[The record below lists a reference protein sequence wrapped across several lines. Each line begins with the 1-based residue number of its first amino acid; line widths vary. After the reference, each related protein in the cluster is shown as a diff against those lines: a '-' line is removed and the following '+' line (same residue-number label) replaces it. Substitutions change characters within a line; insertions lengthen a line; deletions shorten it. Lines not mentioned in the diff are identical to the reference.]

1 LKQTPAAVEADTAA
15 AAMEE
20 VVMEAADTVVAD
32 ISAAGMVAAD
42 TAHA

>member
-1 LKQTPAAVEADTAA
+1 MPAAVEADTA

-20 VVMEAADTVVAD
+20 VVMEAADTAVAD